1 MNQTRSNI
9 YDNLLYYL
17 SHEGTLPWEKFK
29 DAVTRLAQNQAHHE
43 PSTYLKSLAR
53 LGHFDYNPAKL
64 SHVVIAPAVL
74 IDTAVKNRY
83 VLVGSRTPHL
93 LEEVKKCVADTGG
106 KLNIKSDRYAPK
118 TIVLSELTDN
128 AFSDLESIGIHISPS
143 FSAKLSELLPI
154 PKPTDF
160 PRNNTNI
167 PDPVNKFNLN
177 NLEFEPYN
185 QRQRNNGLYEN
196 PQYGPSVYILKSGVD
211 QYIVPRDWGIWFTL
225 SNPRKTRKNV
235 TYDNGTVTLRVRI
248 PLNLPLLLDRCATL
262 CSGFPPQLKGD
273 FFHYSD
279 VPAGVAYQITRSL
292 RQKWGKNNA

>member
-1 MNQTRSNI
+1 MNLTKSNI
-9 YDNLLYYL
+9 YDKLLYYI
-17 SHEGTLPWEKFK
+17 SHEGVLPWEKFK
-29 DAVTRLAQNQAHHE
+29 NAITRLTQNRKPHE

-53 LGHFDYNPAKL
+53 MGHIDYDPMNL
-64 SHVVIAPAVL
+64 SKVAILIAPAVL
-74 IDTAVKNRY
+74 IDTAVENQF
-83 VLVGSRTPHL
+83 VLVGSRTPKFI
-93 LEEVKKCVADTGG
+93 EEVKKCVADTGG

-128 AFSDLESIGIHISPS
+128 AFSDIESIGIHISLS
-143 FSAKLSELLPI
+143 FPAKLSELLPI

-167 PDPVNKFNLN
+167 PDRVNKFNLN

-185 QRQRNNGLYEN
+185 QRQRNNGLYEI
-196 PQYGPSVYILKSGVD
+196 PQYGPSVYILKFGVD

-225 SNPRKTRKNV
+225 SNPGKTTKYV
-235 TYDNGTVTLRVRI
+235 TYNKGTETLRVRV
-248 PLNLPLLLDRCATL
+248 PLNLPLILDRCATL

-279 VPAGVAYQITRSL
+279 VPVGIACQLTKSL
-292 RQKWGKNNA
+292 HQKWENV